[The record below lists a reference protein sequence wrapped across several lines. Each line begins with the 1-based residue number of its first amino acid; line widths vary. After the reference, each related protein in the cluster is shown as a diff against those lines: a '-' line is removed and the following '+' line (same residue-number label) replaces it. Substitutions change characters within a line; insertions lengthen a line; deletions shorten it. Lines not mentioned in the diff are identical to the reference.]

1 MANHALINKEIIP
14 FICDRKKVTIDYLIN
29 KTGYKKDKIIK
40 WLDVNDSTLP
50 TIIQAKKI
58 AKTLNIPFAGLYMN
72 KEDIK
77 ISSIPQIRNFRSING
92 NTTTDDSSVNIAIC
106 AVLDERLFVL
116 SACQELELVLP
127 ELSLP
132 ICSGNEVEF
141 ASAIRKHFGID
152 INRQFKCN
160 SMRQFYLY
168 LREQLERKGIFVQC
182 FIDVPVETARAF
194 AVYDEHMPVI
204 GLNDSDRA
212 PAKSFSMIHELVHL
226 IKRESSMCNDMYNSM
241 TLQREEVFCNAV
253 AGEVLVPKHELQKV
267 LSRLSNTGIDLNTI
281 RRVADK
287 FSVSREVIIRR
298 FLDLK
303 LINQDEY
310 SNYSDVFKSELE
322 SDRAEQKIL
331 RELGKSTG
339 VYRNITHETINR
351 FSSTTCNTL
360 FCGYTENY
368 FSKRDIA
375 IHLGIAQKHVDK
387 FLKEVSGWNN

>member
-168 LREQLERKGIFVQC
+168 LH
-182 FIDVPVETARAF
+182 
-194 AVYDEHMPVI
+194 DEHMPVI